1 MVKRE
6 FKAKIVDDFRNKW
19 LETAVIFE
27 NSHIDKVVSVYDGP
41 DLAALSKRISGKI
54 VTLIEN
60 EYPQG
65 DNDFF
70 EKQDNNHMIHESLF
84 TEI

>member
-1 MVKRE
+1 MIKRE

-19 LETAVIFE
+19 IEATAKDE
-27 NSHIDKVVSVYDGP
+27 NSYIDDVVFAYDGP
-41 DLAALSKRISGKI
+41 DLVSLSKRISGKF
-54 VTLIEN
+54 VTLTEN

-70 EKQDNNHMIHESLF
+70 EKQDNNFVIHESLF